1 MFEVRIHG
9 RGGQGVV
16 TAAQLLGAAAFAGGR
31 YAQAFPI
38 FGSERTGAPVVSFC
52 RISDRP
58 IRTREPVIH
67 PDALIIQDPTL
78 LHMKGAGE
86 AGGVFEG
93 AKDGATV
100 LINTARDVADLGLA
114 EMAARLGSGTVLT
127 VPATELAQRHLGR
140 PVPNAAL
147 LGGFAA
153 ATGLVSIDAVTGAIR
168 DRFAGAVA
176 DGNAAAAREAF
187 TTVARQAGATVPAS
201 PAPPASGLRRGQGEA
216 VQQIEGSQAVA
227 RAVALCRPEVICAYP
242 ISPQTHIVEALS
254 RQVRSG
260 ALAPCEFVN
269 VESEFAAM
277 SVAIGASAAGAR
289 SYTATASQGLL
300 YMAEA
305 LYNAA
310 GLGLPIVMTVA
321 NRAIGAPI
329 NIWNDHSDAMSQRDC
344 GWIQLYAEDNQEAT
358 DLHIQAFR
366 LAEEVSL
373 PVMVCMDGFILTH
386 AHEPLEIPAAAQVD
400 RFLPRYEPRQML
412 DPADPVSIGAMVG
425 PEAFTEV
432 RYLEHARQEQALG
445 LIPEIAAAFAAEF
458 GRESGGLVR
467 PYRTEDAQ
475 TVVVALGSVLGTIKD
490 TVDELRGSGM
500 RIGVLGITSFRPF
513 PLDQVRAVLAGA
525 ERVVVLEKA
534 LAVGIG
540 GIVSANVRT
549 AMSGKHARV
558 FHPVP
563 ADVLADPLDALA
575 VRQRPG
581 GGQRR
586 RGGPAGQGAHG
597 RPGGRAGRR
606 RRHRGHRVRLP
617 VRDVRTR
624 RRRAVHLLRQR
635 GLHEHRGAA
644 LRGHA
649 AGRPHHHHARGRSR
663 ARRVIQPGQERA
675 ADRDGARHPICGHG
689 HRRRAA

>member
-1 MFEVRIHG
+1 MGTPTVTFEIRIHG

-16 TAAQLLGAAAFAGGR
+16 TAAELLAAAAFAEGR
-31 YAQAFPI
+31 HAQAFPS

-52 RISDRP
+52 RISDEP
-58 IRTREPVIH
+58 IRTREPVMH

-78 LHMKGAGE
+78 LHQVD
-86 AGGVFEG
+86 VFEG
-93 AKDGATV
+93 IAAGAIV
-100 LINTARDVADLGLA
+100 LMNSARSLAELGLTDITD
-114 EMAARLGSGTVLT
+114 RLGPTTAMT

-153 ATGLVSIDAVTGAIR
+153 VSGMVSLDSVVAAIR
-168 DRFAGAVA
+168 ERFSDAVA

-187 TTVARQAGATVPAS
+187 TVAGQHMAAAGRPEPAVAGALAGGAAQS
-201 PAPPASGLRRGQGEA
+201 PGGRRHQPDRDGRGGA
-216 VQQIEGSQAVA
+216 VRQIEGSQAVA
-227 RAVALCRPEVICAYP
+227 QAVALCRPEVVCAYP

-254 RQVRSG
+254 RHVKSG

-289 SYTATASQGLL
+289 AYTATASQGLL

-305 LYNAA
+305 LYNAS

-344 GWIQLYAEDNQEAT
+344 GWIQLYAETNQEAL

-386 AHEPLEIPAAAQVD
+386 AHERLEIPGQEQVD
-400 RFLPRYEPRQML
+400 RFVPPYQPRQLL
-412 DPADPVSIGAMVG
+412 DPDDPVSIGAMVG

-432 RYLEHARQEQALG
+432 KYLAHARQEQALG
-445 LIPEIAAAFAAEF
+445 LIPQISAAFAAEF
-458 GRESGGLVR
+458 GRASGGLVR

-475 TVVVALGSVLGTIKD
+475 TIVVALGSVLGTIKD
-490 TVDELRGSGM
+490 TIDELRDAGM
-500 RIGVLGITSFRPF
+500 KIGALGITSFRPF
-513 PLDQVRAVLAGA
+513 PLEDVRAALCGA

-540 GIVSANVRT
+540 GIVSANVRM
-549 AMSGKHARV
+549 ALSGI
-558 FHPVP
+558 
-563 ADVLADPLDALA
+563 ALHGYT
-575 VRQRPG
+575 VI
-581 GGQRR
+581 
-586 RGGPAGQGAHG
+586 AGL
-597 RPGGRAGRR
+597 GGRAITKASLRGLFARAAADDLEPLTFLDLDRGLVDKELRRMAERR
-606 RRHRGHRVRLP
+606 RSGPAAENML
-617 VRDVRTR
+617 RDLGVV
-624 RRRAVHLLRQR
+624 A
-635 GLHEHRGAA
+635 
-644 LRGHA
+644 
-649 AGRPHHHHARGRSR
+649 SR
-663 ARRVIQPGQERA
+663 IG
-675 ADRDGARHPICGHG
+675 
-689 HRRRAA
+689 